1 MVVGWR
7 AAVGELSRQAS
18 KWPLPEP
25 RCVPVDRVAGP
36 RRNPMSLEYHR
47 QAFVSALNHDEIV
60 VMARGLGMWSLLVK
74 FVKLYASRDTLV
86 FVLSPQ
92 RDFEKLKS
100 ALIMEE
106 VGEDMMP
113 AVITTAVSAAER
125 QRAYERRG
133 VVCITE
139 RILLGDLLRGKLPA
153 ESVGGV
159 ILTRAERVREL
170 SPPAFVLRLLRDRA
184 PRTTFVKAFTE
195 DAESMASGF
204 GTIEKA
210 MNTLQVSRVS
220 LWPRFHV
227 TVGSSLDVD
236 PPVDAVELTQPLTPH
251 MRAMHD
257 AVLLILEENLKDLQ
271 GRTRLD
277 PSSLSL
283 RNGMLHSFDS
293 SAPEKA
299 APHSAWASAHPPSI
313 PLLPSAEAAAGPA
326 VASAERGDAAAGGR
340 PQGPSLHAQ
349 RNADSRLRHLLPVP
363 RHHSTPRA
371 VRGDSASRAPPAPL
385 PCADPLDAARAQLAA
400 LQEHVAAVRARRH
413 TLSASQGPCV

>member
-1 MVVGWR
+1 
-7 AAVGELSRQAS
+7 
-18 KWPLPEP
+18 
-25 RCVPVDRVAGP
+25 
-36 RRNPMSLEYHR
+36 MSLEYHR

-125 QRAYERRG
+125 LRAYERRG

-139 RILLGDLLRGKLPA
+139 RILLGDLLRGKLLA

-227 TVGSSLDVD
+227 TVGSSLDVET
-236 PPVDAVELTQPLTPH
+236 PVDAVELTQPLTPH
-251 MRAMHD
+251 MRAVHD

-293 SAPEKA
+293 STPALPLA
-299 APHSAWASAHPPSI
+299 AFASRSHTHPCG
-313 PLLPSAEAAAGPA
+313 SAEAAAGPS
-326 VASAERGDAAAGGR
+326 VAPPERRDAAAGGR
-340 PQGPSLHAQ
+340 LESAALHAQ
-349 RNADSRLRHLLPVP
+349 RHAHPRLRHLLPLP
-363 RHHSTPRA
+363 RDSAAPRA
-371 VRGDSASRAPPAPL
+371 VRRLLHPLSPLSQWTWRALVPAHTHKYLCAST
-385 PCADPLDAARAQLAA
+385 
-400 LQEHVAAVRARRH
+400 H
-413 TLSASQGPCV
+413 